1 MSRTGPNVPLLLG
14 GLAFTIGFVVL
25 LGVGFLF
32 NPFALPDNMTG
43 RPAPDFRLTD
53 LDGNEVQLS
62 DHLGR
67 PVVLNFWSTWCI
79 PCKQEHPVLLE
90 AAKLYPEVTFLGV
103 VYLDQ
108 PGPIRNYLKRAGS
121 AYPHLIDP
129 GSRVAIDYGVTG
141 VPESFF
147 IDRKGVIQ
155 NKVAF
160 PVSASFL
167 GTQLEPLLAGSTP

>member
-103 VYLDQ
+103 VY
-108 PGPIRNYLKRAGS
+108 
-121 AYPHLIDP
+121 
-129 GSRVAIDYGVTG
+129 
-141 VPESFF
+141 
-147 IDRKGVIQ
+147 
-155 NKVAF
+155 
-160 PVSASFL
+160 
-167 GTQLEPLLAGSTP
+167 